1 MSCFLM
7 IWLFSLF
14 FYIYDIIESM
24 KKVNTSPISGM
35 QELLPEDQA
44 TFDSLKTKILNT
56 YKKHGFLSIETP
68 IIDRTEILLAKAGG
82 DTEKQ
87 IYKVVK
93 TAEAEDSADQALRFD
108 HTVPLAR
115 YVIEHENELQFPF
128 KVTQIGRNYRGERAQ
143 KGRFREF
150 YQCDVDIIGRGKL
163 EIAYDADVISTLL
176 KAFETFELETP
187 VLARINNR
195 KIIAGLLNALNLN
208 NQTAEIMNVIDHA
221 EKVTPEQTKQS
232 LEELGIDERNV
243 KKIIAFTN
251 LHGERSF
258 VIKELN
264 NLEITDET
272 YQEGVTELDQILYLL
287 ESMELKD
294 QIEAD
299 MKIVRGL
306 DYYTGTV
313 FEFILPEHKNIG
325 SVCGGGRY
333 ENLTGYFSDKS
344 FPGVG
349 GSIGLTRLFYILNEK
364 GLLKSEKDNLL
375 DYAVIPVSEHEY
387 DEALNVAEK
396 LRDKNYNTT
405 VILTD
410 KKLGQKLDHASK
422 LARNGIVIGEE
433 EVNSKILK
441 AKSFE
446 TGESNEINIEV
457 VSNPEDFWGDQI

>member
-1 MSCFLM
+1 
-7 IWLFSLF
+7 
-14 FYIYDIIESM
+14 M
-24 KKVNTSPISGM
+24 KKINTSPISGM
-35 QELLPEDQA
+35 QELLPEAQA
-44 TFDSLKTKILNT
+44 TFDSLKTKIINT

-68 IIDRTEILLAKAGG
+68 VIDRTDILLAKAGG

-176 KAFETFELETP
+176 KAFEAFELSTP
-187 VLARINNR
+187 ILARINNR
-195 KIIAGLLNALNLN
+195 KIITGLLNALSLN
-208 NQTAEIMNVIDHA
+208 DQTAEIMNIIDHA

-232 LEELGIDERNV
+232 LEELGIDEKNV
-243 KKIIAFTN
+243 KKILVFIN

-264 NLEITDET
+264 NIEITDET

-287 ESMELKD
+287 ESMGLKD
-294 QIEAD
+294 QIAAD

-364 GLLKSEKDNLL
+364 GLLKTEKDNLL

-387 DEALNVAEK
+387 DETLNVAEK
-396 LRDKNYNTT
+396 LRNKNYNTT
-405 VILTD
+405 VILTN
-410 KKLGQKLDHASK
+410 KKLGSKLEHASK

-441 AKSFE
+441 AKNFE
-446 TGESNEINIEV
+446 TGEVSEVNIEV
-457 VSNPEDFWGDQI
+457 VSNPEDFWAD

>member
-1 MSCFLM
+1 
-7 IWLFSLF
+7 
-14 FYIYDIIESM
+14 M
-24 KKVNTSPISGM
+24 KKINTSPISGM
-35 QELLPEDQA
+35 QELLPEAQA
-44 TFDSLKTKILNT
+44 TFDSLKTKIINT
-56 YKKHGFLSIETP
+56 YKKHGFLNIETP
-68 IIDRTEILLAKAGG
+68 VIDRAEILLAKAGG

-163 EIAYDADVISTLL
+163 EIAYDADIISTLL
-176 KAFETFELETP
+176 KTFEAFELDTP

-195 KIIAGLLNALNLN
+195 KIITGLLNALNLTE
-208 NQTAEIMNVIDHA
+208 QTSEIMNIIDHA
-221 EKVTPEQTKQS
+221 EKVTPEQTKES
-232 LEELGIDERNV
+232 LEELKLDPKTV
-243 KKIIAFTN
+243 KKILAFIN
-251 LHGERSF
+251 LHGERSI
-258 VIKELN
+258 VIKDLN
-264 NLEITDET
+264 NLEIKDET
-272 YQEGVTELDQILYLL
+272 YSQGVAELDQILYLL

-333 ENLTGYFSDKS
+333 ENLTGYFSDKP

-349 GSIGLTRLFYILNEK
+349 GSIGLTRLFYVLNEK
-364 GLLKSEKDNLL
+364 NLLKGENTLL
-375 DYAVIPVSEHEY
+375 DYAIIPVSEHEY
-387 DEALNVAEK
+387 DESLNVARRLREK
-396 LRDKNYNTT
+396 GYNTT
-405 VILTD
+405 TVLTD
-410 KKLGQKLDHASK
+410 KKLGDKLSYASK
-422 LARNGIVIGEE
+422 LAKNGIVIGEE
-433 EVNSKILK
+433 EVNSKLLK
-441 AKSFE
+441 AKNFE
-446 TGESNEINIEV
+446 SGEVSEVNIEV
-457 VSNPEDFWGDQI
+457 VSNPEDFWAN